1 MSRITPITM
10 PRWGLEM
17 TEGTLSA
24 WHVQL
29 GDTIT
34 EGQAIMDVESEKIA
48 NAVESDVAG
57 VLRRVLVTE
66 GDTVDIGTLLAVLA
80 DAEVADAA
88 IDTFVRDYQA
98 STFNR
103 ADDSPGVEAAVATPP
118 PASSATP
125 IGPDHEIRATPTA
138 RRVAR
143 TLGIDLSGVTGT
155 GRGGRISVEDVER
168 AAKSPGTPARTGIA
182 TPAAQAAGV
191 DAAFEVIKLTTM
203 RKAIARRLV
212 ESKQTVPHFY
222 LSVELI
228 MDDLLAAQAGLKAN
242 GSNVSVNDCLIKAC
256 ALALQD
262 VPAANVQY
270 HDDVLHQFHASDVAF
285 AVATDGG
292 LITPIVRAADTKSL
306 AELAGLT
313 RDLAERGRA
322 GKLAA
327 EEFQGGTL
335 TLSNLAMF
343 GVDAFSAVI
352 NPPQAAILAVGR
364 TTERVVARA
373 GKPAVAKLM
382 NATLSCDHRAID
394 GALGARWLAALRK
407 RIEAPQTWM

>member
-24 WHVQL
+24 WHVQA

-34 EGQAIMDVESEKIA
+34 EGQVIMDVESEKIA
-48 NAVESDVAG
+48 NEVQSDAAG
-57 VLRRVLVTE
+57 VVRRLLVAE

-80 DAEVADAA
+80 DAEVADQA
-88 IDTFVRDYQA
+88 IDAFVRDYQA

-103 ADDSPGVEAAVATPP
+103 EEHEAGADASTPAST
-118 PASSATP
+118 PASSPTASANDQET
-125 IGPDHEIRATPTA
+125 RATPTA
-138 RRVAR
+138 QRLAR
-143 TLGIDLSGVTGT
+143 KLGVDLSGLTGT
-155 GRGGRISVEDVER
+155 GRGGRISVEDVEQ
-168 AAKSPGTPARTGIA
+168 AAQVSDLPARKE
-182 TPAAQAAGV
+182 PAAHSAATREAG
-191 DAAFEVIKLTTM
+191 FEVLKLTAM

-222 LSVELI
+222 LSVELV
-228 MDDLLAAQAGLKAN
+228 MDDLLAARAELKKQAID
-242 GSNVSVNDCLIKAC
+242 VSVNDCLIKAC

-270 HDDVLHQFHASDVAF
+270 HGDVLHQFHASDVAF

-292 LITPIVRAADTKSL
+292 LITPIIRAADTMSL
-306 AELAGLT
+306 PELARLT

-322 GKLAA
+322 GKLAT

-335 TLSNLAMF
+335 TLSNLGMF

-364 TTERVVARA
+364 TVERIVARD
-373 GKPAVAKLM
+373 GKPAMAKLM
-382 NATLSCDHRAID
+382 NATLSCDHRVID
-394 GALGARWLAALRK
+394 GALGARWLGALRK